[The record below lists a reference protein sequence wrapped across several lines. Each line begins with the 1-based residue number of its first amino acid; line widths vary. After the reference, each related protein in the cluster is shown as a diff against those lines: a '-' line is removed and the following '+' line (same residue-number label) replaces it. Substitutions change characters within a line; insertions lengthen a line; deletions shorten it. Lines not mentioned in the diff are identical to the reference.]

1 MSLGSQSI
9 TAGGRLILNQ
19 AFPRALLPLSSVISA
34 ALMYLPTIPVYIVY
48 YLLASKF
55 DTYEPVGTEPA
66 AHHLPGLD
74 NPALLWVPLL
84 LVILTIECFGLA
96 MIFATMT
103 VYFRDTSKFLG
114 YFLRI
119 WLYLT
124 PVLYDISKL
133 DDHKWVLYLNPLGP
147 IIGSITRCWTDG
159 VGPSPSLLAA
169 SVGWALIM
177 LFFGSYIFVSRER
190 DFAVRI

>member
-1 MSLGSQSI
+1 MANLGRILVGIFTWYYASNSMNLGSASI

-48 YLLASKF
+48 YLIASQF
-55 DTYEPVGTEPA
+55 DTYEPTKLGMPP

-84 LVILTIECFGLA
+84 LVILTVECLGLS

-124 PVLYDISKL
+124 PG
-133 DDHKWVLYLNPLGP
+133 PL
-147 IIGSITRCWTDG
+147 RHR
-159 VGPSPSLLAA
+159 PSSTTT
-169 SVGWALIM
+169 SGCCT
-177 LFFGSYIFVSRER
+177 
-190 DFAVRI
+190 